1 MVSKKVTNT
10 GTPLENNTE
19 LATFY
24 VGKALC
30 GIDILSIQEINKHF
44 EVTTVPQSPDYVV
57 GVLNLRGRIV
67 TILDLGK
74 KLGLSQIEKDKR
86 NRNIIVRSQDE
97 HIGLMVDAIS
107 DVVTAEKEKIE
118 PAPSNISGLK
128 GRFFKGVMKTKTSLI
143 GILDIEEVLKD

>member
-1 MVSKKVTNT
+1 MNETANAIKVRSM
-10 GTPLENNTE
+10 E

-30 GIDILSIQEINKHF
+30 GIDILNIQEINKHF
-44 EVTTVPQSPDYVV
+44 EVTTVPQAADYVV

-74 KLGLSQIEKDKR
+74 KLGLSQIEEDKN

-97 HIGLMVDAIS
+97 HIGLMVDSIS
-107 DVVTAEKEKIE
+107 DVVTADTDRIE
-118 PAPSNISGLK
+118 SSPSNINGLK
-128 GRFFKGVMKTKTSLI
+128 GKYFQGVLKTETSLI
-143 GILDIEEVLKD
+143 GILDIEEVLKE

>member
-1 MVSKKVTNT
+1 MNETANAVKAHSM
-10 GTPLENNTE
+10 E

-30 GIDILSIQEINKHF
+30 GIDILNIQEINKHF
-44 EVTTVPQSPDYVV
+44 EVTTVPQAAEYVV

-74 KLGLSQIEKDKR
+74 KLGLSQIQADKN

-97 HIGLMVDAIS
+97 HIGLMVDSIS
-107 DVVTAEKEKIE
+107 DVVTADTDRIE
-118 PAPSNISGLK
+118 SSPSNINGLK
-128 GRFFKGVMKTKTSLI
+128 GKFFQGVLKTETSLI
-143 GILDIEEVLKD
+143 GILDIEEVLKE

>member
-1 MVSKKVTNT
+1 MAANPKQ
-10 GTPLENNTE
+10 LQENNTE

-44 EVTTVPQSPDYVV
+44 EVTTVPQAPDYVV

-74 KLGLSQIEKDKR
+74 KLGLSQIQSNKR

-97 HIGLMVDAIS
+97 LIGLMVDSIS
-107 DVVTAEKEKIE
+107 DVVTADQDRIE
-118 PAPSNISGLK
+118 PAPSNISGMK
-128 GRFFKGVMKTKTSLI
+128 GKFFKGVMKTRNALI

>member
-1 MVSKKVTNT
+1 MNETANAIKARSM
-10 GTPLENNTE
+10 E

-30 GIDILSIQEINKHF
+30 GIDILNIQEINKHF
-44 EVTTVPQSPDYVV
+44 EVTTVPQAADYVV

-74 KLGLSQIEKDKR
+74 KLGLSQIEEDKN

-97 HIGLMVDAIS
+97 HIGLMVDSIS
-107 DVVTAEKEKIE
+107 DVVTADTDRIE
-118 PAPSNISGLK
+118 SSPSNINGLK
-128 GRFFKGVMKTKTSLI
+128 GKFFQGVLKTETSLI
-143 GILDIEEVLKD
+143 GILDIEEVLKE

>member
-1 MVSKKVTNT
+1 MT
-10 GTPLENNTE
+10 GNPKSQETNTE

-44 EVTTVPQSPDYVV
+44 DVTTVPQAPEYVV

-74 KLGLSQIEKDKR
+74 KLGLSQIETNKK

-97 HIGLMVDAIS
+97 LIGLMVDSIS
-107 DVVTAEKEKIE
+107 DVVTADQDRIE
-118 PAPSNISGLK
+118 PAPSNISGMK
-128 GRFFKGVMKTKTSLI
+128 GKYFKGVMKTQNALI
-143 GILDIEEVLKD
+143 GILDIEEVLKE

>member
-1 MVSKKVTNT
+1 MTGNTNT
-10 GTPLENNTE
+10 LQETNIE

-44 EVTTVPQSPDYVV
+44 EVTTVPQATEYVV

-74 KLGLSQIEKDKR
+74 KLGLSEIKKNKN

-97 HIGLMVDAIS
+97 HIGLMVDSIS
-107 DVVTAEKEKIE
+107 DVVTVENDFIE

-128 GRFFKGVMKTKTSLI
+128 GKFFQGVMKTRTALI
-143 GILDIEEVLKD
+143 GILDVEEVLKE

>member
-1 MVSKKVTNT
+1 MSSNT
-10 GTPLENNTE
+10 ATTRQVNAE

-44 EVTTVPQSPDYVV
+44 EVTTVPQAPEYVV

-74 KLGLSQIEKDKR
+74 KLGLSEIEKTK
-86 NRNIIVRSQDE
+86 NSRNIIVHSQDE

-107 DVVTAEKEKIE
+107 DVVTVDTDRIE
-118 PAPSNISGLK
+118 PAPSNIGGLK
-128 GRFFKGVMKTKTSLI
+128 GKFFQGVMKTENALI
-143 GILDIEEVLKD
+143 GILDIQEVLKE

>member
-1 MVSKKVTNT
+1 MAANSQMQ
-10 GTPLENNTE
+10 ENNTE

-44 EVTTVPQSPDYVV
+44 DVTTVPQAPDYVV

-74 KLGLSQIEKDKR
+74 KLGLSQIESNKK

-97 HIGLMVDAIS
+97 LIGLMVDSIS
-107 DVVTAEKEKIE
+107 DVVTADQDRIE

-128 GRFFKGVMKTKTSLI
+128 GKFFKGVMKTQNALI
-143 GILDIEEVLKD
+143 GILDIEEVLKE

>member
-1 MVSKKVTNT
+1 VAGNPKNK
-10 GTPLENNTE
+10 LESNTE

-44 EVTTVPQSPDYVV
+44 EVTTVPQSPDFVV

-74 KLGLSQIEKDKR
+74 KLGLSQIHSNKS

-97 HIGLMVDAIS
+97 LIGLMVDSIS
-107 DVVTAEKEKIE
+107 DVVTADKDRVE
-118 PAPSNISGLK
+118 PGPSNISGVK
-128 GRFFKGVMKTKTSLI
+128 GKFFKGVMKTQNALI
-143 GILDIEEVLKD
+143 GILDIEEVLKE

>member
-1 MVSKKVTNT
+1 MTNQVNAGMQET
-10 GTPLENNTE
+10 ME

-30 GIDILSIQEINKHF
+30 GIDILNIQEINKHF
-44 EVTTVPQSPDYVV
+44 EVTTVPQAADYVV

-74 KLGLSQIEKDKR
+74 KLELSQIQKSKD

-97 HIGLMVDAIS
+97 HIGLMVDSIS
-107 DVVTAEKEKIE
+107 DVVMAEKKRME
-118 PAPSNISGLK
+118 PAPSNISGVK
-128 GRFFKGVMKTKTSLI
+128 GKFFKGVLKTENSLI

>member
-1 MVSKKVTNT
+1 MKEAENT
-10 GTPLENNTE
+10 VKPHSME

-30 GIDILSIQEINKHF
+30 GIDILNIQEINKHF
-44 EVTTVPQSPDYVV
+44 DVTTVPQSADYVV

-74 KLGLSQIEKDKR
+74 KLGLSQIEDGAG

-107 DVVTAEKEKIE
+107 DVVRVDTDKVE
-118 PAPSNISGLK
+118 PSPSNLNGVKGKYFQGVLK
-128 GRFFKGVMKTKTSLI
+128 TDSSLI
-143 GILDIEEVLKD
+143 GILDIEEVLKE

>member
-1 MVSKKVTNT
+1 MTNQANT
-10 GTPLENNTE
+10 GMQENME

-30 GIDILSIQEINKHF
+30 GIDILNIQEINKHF
-44 EVTTVPQSPDYVV
+44 EVTTVPQAADYVV

-74 KLGLSQIEKDKR
+74 KLELSQIQKNKN

-97 HIGLMVDAIS
+97 HIGLMVDSIS
-107 DVVTAEKEKIE
+107 DVVMAEKKRIE
-118 PAPSNISGLK
+118 PAPSNISGVK
-128 GRFFKGVMKTKTSLI
+128 GKFFKGVLKTENSLI
-143 GILDIEEVLKD
+143 GILDIDEVLKD

>member
-1 MVSKKVTNT
+1 MSDKTNAVMQS
-10 GTPLENNTE
+10 NTE

-30 GIDILSIQEINKHF
+30 GLDILGIQEINKHF
-44 EVTTVPQSPDYVV
+44 EVTTVPQASDYVV

-74 KLGLSQIEKDKR
+74 KLGLSQIQDSKD
-86 NRNIIVRSQDE
+86 NRNIIVHSQDE
-97 HIGLMVDAIS
+97 HIGLMVDSIS
-107 DVVTAEKEKIE
+107 DVVTANMKLIE
-118 PAPSNISGLK
+118 PAPSNLK
-128 GRFFKGVMKTKTSLI
+128 GVNGRFFKGVLKTETSLI

>member
-1 MVSKKVTNT
+1 MLDSAAAIQESTM
-10 GTPLENNTE
+10 E

-24 VGKALC
+24 VGKALL

-44 EVTTVPQSPDYVV
+44 EVTTVPQAASYVV

-74 KLGLSQIEKDKR
+74 KLGLSQIQQTKNIK
-86 NRNIIVRSQDE
+86 NIIVRSQDE
-97 HIGLMVDAIS
+97 LIGLMVDSIS
-107 DVVTAEKEKIE
+107 DVVTAERNRIE
-118 PAPSNISGLK
+118 PSPSNISGVK
-128 GRFFKGVMKTKTSLI
+128 GKYFKGVLKTDTSLI

>member
-1 MVSKKVTNT
+1 MNETANAIKARSM
-10 GTPLENNTE
+10 E

-30 GIDILSIQEINKHF
+30 GIDILNIQEINKHF
-44 EVTTVPQSPDYVV
+44 EVTTVPQAAEYVV

-74 KLGLSQIEKDKR
+74 KLGLSQIEKDKN

-97 HIGLMVDAIS
+97 HIGLMVDSIS
-107 DVVTAEKEKIE
+107 DVVTADTDRIE
-118 PAPSNISGLK
+118 SSPSNINGLK
-128 GRFFKGVMKTKTSLI
+128 GKYFQGVLKTETSLI
-143 GILDIEEVLKD
+143 GILDIEEVLKE

>member
-1 MVSKKVTNT
+1 MNETANAIKARSM
-10 GTPLENNTE
+10 E

-30 GIDILSIQEINKHF
+30 GIDILNIQEINKHF
-44 EVTTVPQSPDYVV
+44 EVTTVPQAADYVV

-74 KLGLSQIEKDKR
+74 KLGLSQIEEDKN

-97 HIGLMVDAIS
+97 HIGLMVDSIS
-107 DVVTAEKEKIE
+107 DVVTADTDRIE
-118 PAPSNISGLK
+118 SSPSNINGLK
-128 GRFFKGVMKTKTSLI
+128 GKFFQGVLKTETSLI
-143 GILDIEEVLKD
+143 GILDIKEVLKE

>member
-1 MVSKKVTNT
+1 MAANPKKIQ
-10 GTPLENNTE
+10 ENNAE

-44 EVTTVPQSPDYVV
+44 EVTTVPQAPDYVV

-74 KLGLSQIEKDKR
+74 KLGLSQIRSNKK

-97 HIGLMVDAIS
+97 LVGLMVDSIS
-107 DVVTAEKEKIE
+107 DVVTSDQDRIE
-118 PAPSNISGLK
+118 PAPSNISGMK
-128 GRFFKGVMKTKTSLI
+128 GKFFRGVMKTQNALI
-143 GILDIEEVLKD
+143 GILDIEEVLKE